1 MLSEELRNLSIWL
14 RARRQP
20 VDVRVV
26 VRVLD
31 ELVLEAERLERG
43 TRLLSADEVAERI
56 SVEGLPR

>member
-31 ELVLEAERLERG
+31 ELVLEAERLEDN
-43 TRLLSADEVAERI
+43 TRLTGEEVAERI
-56 SVEGLPR
+56 ALEAYRP